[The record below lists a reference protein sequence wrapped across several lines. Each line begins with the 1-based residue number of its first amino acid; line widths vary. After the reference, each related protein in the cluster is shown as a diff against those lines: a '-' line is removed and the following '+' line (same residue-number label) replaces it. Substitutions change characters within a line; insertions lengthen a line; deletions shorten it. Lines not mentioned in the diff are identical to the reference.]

1 MIRRPPRSTLFPYT
15 TLFRSLGTGHVAGE
29 ELRVAVAPGLLTV
42 GREEVREAGLQVA
55 GDVPDDGGDG
65 IAGARIR
72 RERGVGQLVERAFGE
87 GLVAAVFGFDG
98 GDERAHMERT

>member
-29 ELRVAVAPGLLTV
+29 ELGVAVAPRLLTV

-72 RERGVGQLVERAFGE
+72 RERGIGQLVDRAFGE
-87 GLVAAVFGFDG
+87 GLVAAGVILHRWG
-98 GDERAHMERT
+98 GWAHL